1 MKKLVYSFKEN
12 SIKFD
17 VDAQVAGETIEA
29 IKQKNGGQ
37 ITPDDVIKEARDEDN
52 PLHQV
57 FDWDDASA
65 ANKQR
70 LHIARLLIGS
80 IVVTYKHHEAVRA
93 NYSVKI
99 GSITSDKEKR
109 AYVGIEEAVKPDYEM
124 QFRKEASN
132 HLKVFCKR
140 YESFD
145 YLQTEVQQ
153 VRLLVDK
160 MEAEIA
166 AIECAAEL
174 QKA

>member
-1 MKKLVYSFKEN
+1 MKNKVYSFKEN

-29 IKQKNGGQ
+29 IKQKHNGQ
-37 ITPDDVIKEARDEDN
+37 VTPDDVVSEARDEDN
-52 PLHQV
+52 PLHSV

-80 IVVTYKHHEAVRA
+80 IVVTFKHHESVRA
-93 NYSVKI
+93 NYSVKV
-99 GSITSDKEKR
+99 GSATSDKEKR
-109 AYVGIEEAVKPDYEM
+109 AYVGIEEAIKPDYEL

-153 VRLLVDK
+153 VRLLIDK
-160 MEAEIA
+160 MEAEIEE
-166 AIECAAEL
+166 IEAAAEIEF
-174 QKA
+174 K

>member
-1 MKKLVYSFKEN
+1 MKKQIFAYKEN
-12 SIKFD
+12 AIKFA
-17 VDAQVAGETIEA
+17 VDAQVAGEELE
-29 IKQKNGGQ
+29 KLKSKNCGQ
-37 ITPDDVIKEARDEDN
+37 VTPDDVISVARDENN
-52 PLHQV
+52 PLHEV

-65 ANKQR
+65 AKKQR

-80 IVVTYKHHEAVRA
+80 IVVTYKHHEEVRA

-99 GSITSDKEKR
+99 GNVTDDKEKR

-145 YLQTEVQQ
+145 YLKTEVQQ
-153 VRLLVDK
+153 VRLIVDK
-160 MEAEIA
+160 MEAEIVLM
-166 AIECAAEL
+166 ECKEEATV
-174 QKA
+174 

>member
-1 MKKLVYSFKEN
+1 MKKMIYAFKEN

-17 VDAQVAGETIEA
+17 VDAQLAGETIEA
-29 IKQKNGGQ
+29 IKEKNCGQ
-37 ITPDDVIKEARDEDN
+37 VTPDDVVSAARDEEN
-52 PLHQV
+52 PLHNV

-80 IVVTYKHHEAVRA
+80 IVVTYKHHESVRA

-99 GSITSDKEKR
+99 GSATSDKEKR
-109 AYVGIEEAVKPDYEM
+109 AYVGIEEATKPDYEL

-153 VRLLVDK
+153 VRLLIDK

-166 AIECAAEL
+166 AIEAAAEVVL
-174 QKA
+174 V